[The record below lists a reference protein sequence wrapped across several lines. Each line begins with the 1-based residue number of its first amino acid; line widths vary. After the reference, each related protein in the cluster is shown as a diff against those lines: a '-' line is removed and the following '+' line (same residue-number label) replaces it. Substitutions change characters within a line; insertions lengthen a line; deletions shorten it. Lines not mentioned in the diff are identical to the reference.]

1 MISAWGGEKF
11 IIIQQSFGVCWEEG
25 GWELVAFR
33 VNGNEECYELRD
45 GGKFIEDRELLII

>member
-1 MISAWGGEKF
+1 MGGKF
-11 IIIQQSFGVCWEEG
+11 ITIIQQSFGVGEEG

>member
-1 MISAWGGEKF
+1 MDGGKF

-33 VNGNEECYELRD
+33 VNENEECYELCD

>member
-33 VNGNEECYELRD
+33 VNENEECYELRD
-45 GGKFIEDRELLII
+45 GGKFIEENF